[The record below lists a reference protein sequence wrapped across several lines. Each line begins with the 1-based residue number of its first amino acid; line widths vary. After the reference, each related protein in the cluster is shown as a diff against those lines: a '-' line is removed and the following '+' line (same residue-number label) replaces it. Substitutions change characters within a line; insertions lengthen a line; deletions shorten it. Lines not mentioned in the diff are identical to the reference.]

1 LKEVMVAPSD
11 WKGMKKRVT
20 YVLAFLLLI
29 SLASAVPASAVVG
42 GQGPAEERN
51 VNIRILGDEEG
62 EAHIL
67 VGDDTDVK
75 VVKEGES
82 CAFMGINMEDLTEK
96 IIKKLDYP
104 KDTGILV
111 TNVVDDSAA
120 EKFGLM
126 TDDIIYS
133 FAGKKVLSSKQL
145 ADLVREKEPGD
156 KVDIVFYRDGKK
168 KKLEIELGERTYDV
182 LSMDWSNYEDAV
194 KLYAKSAAL
203 AGKNALLFGR
213 DLYMTKG
220 KLGLVLKDL
229 NDDLASYFAVK
240 PGEGVLVIEV
250 MEDSPADR
258 AGIRAGDVVVDV
270 AGGKV
275 SGVDEFLDEVY
286 QCTGEDEV
294 GIVVVRKSGKKEITI
309 DVSDEFQRFMF
320 MPGQKIKRIEISEE
334 PEIEIHRDEAL
345 KGIYEKKALEAEI
358 EALKKEIQRLE
369 KRLDKIEKE

>member
-1 LKEVMVAPSD
+1 MVALSD
-11 WKGMKKRVT
+11 WRDMKKRVT
-20 YVLAFLLLI
+20 YVLTFLFLI
-29 SLASAVPASAVVG
+29 SVASAVPASAVVG
-42 GQGPAEERN
+42 GQGPAEEKN
-51 VNIRILGDEEG
+51 VSIKILGDEEG

-67 VGDDTDVK
+67 MGDETDVK

-104 KDTGILV
+104 KDTGVRV

-145 ADLVREKEPGD
+145 ADLVREKKPGD
-156 KVDIVFYRDGKK
+156 KVNIVFYRDGKK
-168 KKLEIELGERTYDV
+168 KKLEIELGERTYDTF
-182 LSMDWSNYEDAV
+182 SMDWSNYEDAV

-203 AGKNALLFGR
+203 AGKNAYLFGR

-220 KLGLVLKDL
+220 KIGLVLKDL
-229 NDDLASYFAVK
+229 NDDLSSYFDVK

-250 MEDSPADR
+250 IEDSPADK

-286 QCTGEDEV
+286 QCTGEDKV
-294 GIVVVRKSGKKEITI
+294 GMVVVRKGGKKEITI
-309 DVSDEFQRFMF
+309 DVSGEFQRFMF
-320 MPGQKIKRIEISEE
+320 IPGQKIKRIEIPEE

-345 KGIYEKKALEAEI
+345 KGMYEKQALEEEI
-358 EALKKEIQRLE
+358 KALKKEIQRLE